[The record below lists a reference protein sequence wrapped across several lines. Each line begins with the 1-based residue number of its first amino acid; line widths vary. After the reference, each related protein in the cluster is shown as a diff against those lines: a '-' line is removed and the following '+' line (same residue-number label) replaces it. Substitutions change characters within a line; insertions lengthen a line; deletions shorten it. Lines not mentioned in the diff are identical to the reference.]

1 MHAEQPVRTGR
12 AKRLPRAV
20 RERQILD
27 AAVDVFS
34 RLGFHAASMDEIS
47 EVAGISKPMLYAYL
61 GSKEEL
67 FATCIRREATRM
79 MEAIAGGVEAEA
91 APDVQLWSGLRAFF
105 GFVGENRA
113 SWQVLHRQASSQ
125 GGPFAAE
132 LADMRGRAI
141 SLVAALL
148 VHSSDFANVPRAGD
162 KEAES
167 LAAALVGAGE
177 SLADWWLDNPE
188 EPAGVVA
195 ARLMNLVWMGFG
207 DLVAG
212 DVWHPPS
219 RRAENAGASTTGST
233 AAVTPANGG

>member
-1 MHAEQPVRTGR
+1 
-12 AKRLPRAV
+12 V

-47 EVAGISKPMLYAYL
+47 DVAGISKPMLYAYL

-67 FATCIRREATRM
+67 FATCIRREATRL
-79 MEAIAGGVEAEA
+79 MEAIAEGVEVGQA
-91 APDVQLWSGLRAFF
+91 ADVQLWTGLRAFF
-105 GFVGENRA
+105 DFVGENRA

-132 LADMRGRAI
+132 LNDMRGRAI
-141 SLVAALL
+141 GLVAALL
-148 VHSSDFANVPRAGD
+148 ENASERARGQ
-162 KEAES
+162 EAQS

-188 EPAGVVA
+188 ESAGVVA
-195 ARLMNLVWMGFG
+195 ARLMNLVWLGFG
-207 DLVAG
+207 DLVEGA
-212 DVWHPPS
+212 VWHPPS
-219 RRAENAGASTTGST
+219 RR
-233 AAVTPANGG
+233 

>member
-1 MHAEQPVRTGR
+1 MRTEGR

-20 RERQILD
+20 RERQIMD
-27 AAVDVFS
+27 AAIDVFS

-79 MEAIAGGVEAEA
+79 MEAIATGVEPDQ

-105 GFVGENRA
+105 GYVGENRS
-113 SWQVLHRQASSQ
+113 SWQVLHRQASTQ
-125 GGPFAAE
+125 GGPFAVE
-132 LADMRGRAI
+132 LADMRGRAV

-148 VHSSDFANVPRAGD
+148 TRSTKAPATTL
-162 KEAES
+162 EAES

-177 SLADWWLDNPE
+177 SLAEWWLDHPE

-207 DLVAG
+207 DLVDG
-212 DVWHPPS
+212 NVWHPPS
-219 RRAENAGASTTGST
+219 RR
-233 AAVTPANGG
+233 

>member
-1 MHAEQPVRTGR
+1 MQPDQPVRTGR

-20 RERQILD
+20 RERQIMD

-67 FATCIRREATRM
+67 FATCIRREATVM
-79 MEAIAGGVEAEA
+79 MEAIANGIEPDQP
-91 APDVQLWSGLRAFF
+91 PDVQLWSGLRAFF

-125 GGPFAAE
+125 GGPFAVE
-132 LADMRGRAI
+132 LAEMRGRAV

-148 VHSSDFANVPRAGD
+148 AHSSQAEDVPSTSAQ
-162 KEAES
+162 EAES

-177 SLADWWLDNPE
+177 SLADW
-188 EPAGVVA
+188 
-195 ARLMNLVWMGFG
+195 
-207 DLVAG
+207 
-212 DVWHPPS
+212 
-219 RRAENAGASTTGST
+219 
-233 AAVTPANGG
+233 

>member
-1 MHAEQPVRTGR
+1 MRTEGR

-20 RERQILD
+20 RERQIMD

-67 FATCIRREATRM
+67 FAICIRREATRM
-79 MEAIAGGVEAEA
+79 MEAIASGVEPDQE
-91 APDVQLWSGLRAFF
+91 PDVQLWSGLRAFF

-113 SWQVLHRQASSQ
+113 SWTVLHRQASTQ
-125 GGPFAAE
+125 GGPFAVE
-132 LADMRGRAI
+132 LTDMRSRAV

-148 VHSSDFANVPRAGD
+148 TQSTKAPAT
-162 KEAES
+162 KLEAES

-177 SLADWWLDNPE
+177 SLAEWWLDHPE

-207 DLVAG
+207 DLVEG
-212 DVWHPPS
+212 NVWHPPS
-219 RRAENAGASTTGST
+219 RR
-233 AAVTPANGG
+233 

>member
-1 MHAEQPVRTGR
+1 MHAEQPVRSGR

-20 RERQILD
+20 RERQIMD

-79 MEAIAGGVEAEA
+79 MEAIANGVEAEEP
-91 APDVQLWSGLRAFF
+91 PDVQLWSGLRAFF

-125 GGPFAAE
+125 GGPFAEE

-141 SLVAALL
+141 GLVAALL
-148 VHSSDFANVPRAGD
+148 VHSSDFTTVPRAGD

-219 RRAENAGASTTGST
+219 RRSA
-233 AAVTPANGG
+233 PAKGEDA

>member
-1 MHAEQPVRTGR
+1 MHADQPVRTGR

-20 RERQILD
+20 RERQIMD

-67 FATCIRREATRM
+67 FATCIRREATVM
-79 MEAIAGGVEAEA
+79 MEAIATGIEPDQ

-113 SWQVLHRQASSQ
+113 SWQVLHRQAGSQ

-132 LADMRGRAI
+132 LAEMRGRAV

-148 VHSSDFANVPRAGD
+148 VHATKTQDVPSASEQ
-162 KEAES
+162 EAES

-177 SLADWWLDNPE
+177 SLADWWLDHPE
-188 EPAGVVA
+188 ESAGMVA
-195 ARLMNLVWMGFG
+195 SRLMNLVWMGFG
-207 DLVAG
+207 DLVQG
-212 DVWHPPS
+212 NIWHPPS
-219 RRAENAGASTTGST
+219 RR
-233 AAVTPANGG
+233 

>member
-1 MHAEQPVRTGR
+1 MHAEQPVRSGR

-20 RERQILD
+20 RERQIMD

-79 MEAIAGGVEAEA
+79 MEAIATGVEAGEP
-91 APDVQLWSGLRAFF
+91 PDVQLWSGLRAFF

-125 GGPFAAE
+125 GGPFAEE

-148 VHSSDFANVPRAGD
+148 VHSSDFTTVPRAGD

-177 SLADWWLDNPE
+177 SLADWWLDNPQ

-219 RRAENAGASTTGST
+219 RRSGPEGDAQADAPGQ
-233 AAVTPANGG
+233 PR

>member
-1 MHAEQPVRTGR
+1 MRTEGR

-20 RERQILD
+20 RERQIMD

-79 MEAIAGGVEAEA
+79 MEAIATGVEPDQE
-91 APDVQLWSGLRAFF
+91 PDVQLWSGLRAFF

-113 SWQVLHRQASSQ
+113 SWMVLHRQASSQ
-125 GGPFAAE
+125 GGPFAVE
-132 LADMRGRAI
+132 LTDMRSRAV

-148 VHSSDFANVPRAGD
+148 TQSTKAPAT
-162 KEAES
+162 KLEAES

-177 SLADWWLDNPE
+177 SLAEWWLDHPE

-207 DLVAG
+207 DLVDG
-212 DVWHPPS
+212 NVWHPPS
-219 RRAENAGASTTGST
+219 RR
-233 AAVTPANGG
+233 

>member
-1 MHAEQPVRTGR
+1 MQADQPVRTGR

-20 RERQILD
+20 RERQIMD

-67 FATCIRREATRM
+67 FATCIRREATVL
-79 MEAIAGGVEAEA
+79 MEAIANGIESDQP
-91 APDVQLWSGLRAFF
+91 PDVQLWSGLRAFF

-148 VHSSDFANVPRAGD
+148 VHSSNSQNVPRPSEQ
-162 KEAES
+162 EAES

-177 SLADWWLDNPE
+177 SLADWWLDNPD

-207 DLVAG
+207 DLVQG
-212 DVWHPPS
+212 NIWHPPS
-219 RRAENAGASTTGST
+219 RRK
-233 AAVTPANGG
+233 

>member
-1 MHAEQPVRTGR
+1 MRTEGR

-20 RERQILD
+20 RERQIMD

-79 MEAIAGGVEAEA
+79 MEAIATGVEPDQE
-91 APDVQLWSGLRAFF
+91 PDVQLWSGLRAFF
-105 GFVGENRA
+105 GFVGENRT
-113 SWQVLHRQASSQ
+113 SWMVLHRQASTQ
-125 GGPFAAE
+125 GGPFAVE
-132 LADMRGRAI
+132 LTDMRSRAV
-141 SLVAALL
+141 SLVATLL
-148 VHSSDFANVPRAGD
+148 TQSTKAPAT
-162 KEAES
+162 KLEAES

-177 SLADWWLDNPE
+177 SLAEWWLDHPE

-207 DLVAG
+207 DLVEG
-212 DVWHPPS
+212 NVWHPPS
-219 RRAENAGASTTGST
+219 RR
-233 AAVTPANGG
+233 

>member
-1 MHAEQPVRTGR
+1 MRTEGR

-20 RERQILD
+20 RERQIMD

-67 FATCIRREATRM
+67 FAICIRREATRM
-79 MEAIAGGVEAEA
+79 MEAIASGVEPDQE
-91 APDVQLWSGLRAFF
+91 PDVQLWSGLRAFF

-113 SWQVLHRQASSQ
+113 SWLVLHRQASTQ
-125 GGPFAAE
+125 GGPFAVE
-132 LADMRGRAI
+132 LTDMRSRAV

-148 VHSSDFANVPRAGD
+148 TQSTKAPGT
-162 KEAES
+162 KLEAES

-177 SLADWWLDNPE
+177 SLAEWWLDHPE

-207 DLVAG
+207 DLVDG
-212 DVWHPPS
+212 NVWHPPS
-219 RRAENAGASTTGST
+219 RR
-233 AAVTPANGG
+233 